1 MLAPRLTSPV
11 AMTRPVLAPAR
22 RVHDMVRHRAA
33 LALRSKVAGE
43 HATQRASA
51 IWGAEGARWFTP
63 EDPIWRVHLDA
74 SMFLGGIRALLLQ
87 SLHPLA
93 MAGVDQHSRY
103 RDDPWG
109 RLQQT
114 SGYLSTTTFGTIQD
128 AERLIARIRGMHRRV
143 RGTADDGRPYAAS
156 DPHLLTWVHVA
167 ETESFLTCYQTYGV
181 SRLSAYDADRYVAQ
195 TGSVA
200 ARLGVIDPP
209 QTVTELT
216 TALERFTGELAGT
229 PAARETLRFIATEPP
244 MPLAVRPGYLTLVA
258 GALGTLPADA
268 RRMLGVR
275 LLPGGAVPLRGA
287 GQVGVGLIRW
297 MLSDPLVRTDRRQ
310 SA

>member
-1 MLAPRLTSPV
+1 
-11 AMTRPVLAPAR
+11 MTWPVLAPAR
-22 RVHDMVRHRAA
+22 RVHDAVRHRAA

-43 HATQRASA
+43 HATERASA
-51 IWGAEGARWFTP
+51 IWGAEGERWFTP
-63 EDPIWRVHLDA
+63 DDPIWRVHLDA

-114 SGYLSTTTFGTIQD
+114 SGYISTTTFGTIAD

-167 ETESFLTCYQTYGV
+167 ETESFLTCYQTYGA
-181 SRLSAYDADRYVAQ
+181 SRLSAYDEDRYVAQ
-195 TGSVA
+195 AGSIA

-209 QTVTELT
+209 QTVAELRST
-216 TALERFTGELAGT
+216 LAAFTPELAST
-229 PAARETLRFIATEPP
+229 PAARETLRFIAADPP

-258 GALGTLPADA
+258 GAIGSLPTDA

-275 LLPGGAVPLRGA
+275 LLPGGSLPLRGA

-297 MLSDPLVRTDRRQ
+297 MLSDPMVRTDRRHI
-310 SA
+310 A